1 MNWFKK
7 FHYWLTYLFIGTRQ
21 RNNLLE
27 EKYSEQIIREDE
39 QRLEEARKK
48 EIRAKVIAYLQGE
61 NDEKDTPV
69 IDVIVDEFI
78 GPILPEK
85 DSIIW
90 VDVNEFLRPFRV
102 IRYDY
107 IQNSSE
113 YDSIFVY
120 IVVQPATKSEIVN
133 QYYNIG

>member
-7 FHYWLTYLFIGTRQ
+7 FYYWLTYLFIGTRQ

-133 QYYNIG
+133 QYYNIS